1 MEDKNTQ
8 VEKQV
13 LAHLGQHQ
21 KIENTETYQEE
32 AKIEKDVLEP
42 VLKSLSAEEYVTL
55 TVIERKEIE
64 LTDEGKGYATNGSP
78 EFQFITKMTFGEKC
92 DMATMEERVG
102 KQIAKIGFGKA
113 MKEKWLKKDG
123 TGFERIA
130 ENPIDNDQT
139 NLNKFMAD
147 VNLAVHDTKVVDQYK
162 KRKHLIVKSI
172 KAYTVTKGANWALER
187 TKLETELTS

>member
-13 LAHLGQHQ
+13 LKHLGEYQ

-55 TVIERKEIE
+55 NVIERKEIE

-92 DMATMEERVG
+92 EMATMEERVG

-147 VNLAVHDTKVVDQYK
+147 TNLAVHDSKVVDQYK

-172 KAYTVTKGANWALER
+172 KAYAVTKGANWALER
-187 TKLETELTS
+187 TKLETELTA